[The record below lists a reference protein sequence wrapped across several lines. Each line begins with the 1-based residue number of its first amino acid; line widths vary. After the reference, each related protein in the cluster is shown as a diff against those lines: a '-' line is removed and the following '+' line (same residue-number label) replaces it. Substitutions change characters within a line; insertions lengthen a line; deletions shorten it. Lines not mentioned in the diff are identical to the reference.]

1 MIKNFDQST
10 SDAVAEHAK
19 EILCGHAQFEMN
31 MDACTVAYEQLLPV
45 ESSQGRKTVY
55 QQSISSLPLPSA
67 LWDTFQRACRDE
79 ASSQQ
84 LGNIIKDDPVL
95 SASIL
100 RAANTA
106 GIIMRTP
113 VNDVGRAI
121 ARLGHSMVRSV
132 VARHAFSSSGTASGK
147 EYDLQMLWKHGMA
160 VSALAEVVARHIPD
174 CDADEA
180 GTLGLFHDVGRM
192 GFNLITEYMQ
202 PATLDTGK
210 GHLVYEAT
218 RFGCTHI
225 EMGELLAQH
234 WQLPEKIIQG
244 IHYHHHPA
252 YAEASAIPAD
262 IRAEVLAVYLAD
274 LLAIRAGCDGGNP
287 GMILPHASFAAMLP
301 KISLADLANDKRI
314 QAELALIK
322 TVEF

>member
-1 MIKNFDQST
+1 MSKNLEHTD
-10 SDAVAEHAK
+10 SDSGGDLAAEM
-19 EILCGHAQFEMN
+19 LSGHPQFEIN
-31 MDACTVAYEQLLPV
+31 LNACTTSYEQLLPA
-45 ESSQGRKTVY
+45 EGSPGRLTLY
-55 QQSISSLPLPSA
+55 QKNINSLPLPPA
-67 LWDTFQRACRDE
+67 LWNAFQRACREE

-84 LGNIIKDDPVL
+84 LGEIIKADPVL

-106 GIIMRTP
+106 GILMRAP

-132 VARHAFSSSGTASGK
+132 VARHSFSSSRTSSGK
-147 EYDLQMLWKHGMA
+147 EYDFQMLWKHGMA
-160 VSALAEVVARHIPD
+160 VSALAEVIARHIPD
-174 CDADEA
+174 CNADEA

-192 GFNLITEYMQ
+192 GFNLITEFMQ
-202 PATLDTGK
+202 PAELDVAK
-210 GHLVYEAT
+210 GHLVYECA

-225 EMGELLAQH
+225 DMGKVLAHH

-252 YAEASAIPAD
+252 YADASAIPAE

-274 LLAIRAGCDGGNP
+274 LLAIRADCGGGNP
-287 GMILPHASFAAMLP
+287 GMILPHASFASMLP
-301 KISLADLANDKRI
+301 NTTLAEIAEDKRV
-314 QAELALIK
+314 QAELTLIQ

>member
-1 MIKNFDQST
+1 MSENLDQT
-10 SDAVAEHAK
+10 RSDVGAESSRK
-19 EILCGHAQFEMN
+19 MLVGCSQFEIDL
-31 MDACTVAYEQLLPV
+31 DASALAYSQLLPAKA
-45 ESSQGRKTVY
+45 SAGRLTVY
-55 QQSISSLPLPSA
+55 QKSISSLPLPPA
-67 LWDTFQRACRDE
+67 LWNAFQRACREE

-84 LGNIIKDDPVL
+84 LGEIIKSDAVL

-106 GIIMRTP
+106 GILMRAP

-132 VARHAFSSSGTASGK
+132 VARHSFSSSASSGK
-147 EYDLQMLWKHGMA
+147 EYDFQMLWKHGMA
-160 VSALAEVVARHIPD
+160 VSALATVIARHIPD
-174 CDADEA
+174 CDSDEA

-192 GFNLITEYMQ
+192 GFNLITEFVQ
-202 PATLDTGK
+202 PAELDVDK
-210 GHLVYEAT
+210 GHLVYECA

-234 WQLPEKIIQG
+234 WQLPEQIIQG

-252 YAEASAIPAD
+252 YADANAIPAD
-262 IRAEVLAVYLAD
+262 IRTEVLAVYLAD
-274 LLAIRAGCDGGNP
+274 LLAVRADCGGGNP
-287 GMILPHASFAAMLP
+287 GMILPHESFAGLLP
-301 KISLADLANDKRI
+301 KTTLAEIANDKRVH
-314 QAELALIK
+314 AELALIQ

>member
-1 MIKNFDQST
+1 MSKNLDQTT
-10 SDAVAEHAK
+10 SDAGDEPARKMLAGDPK
-19 EILCGHAQFEMN
+19 FELDV
-31 MDACTVAYEQLLPV
+31 DASAVVYSQLLPAQA
-45 ESSQGRKTVY
+45 SAGRLTVY
-55 QQSISSLPLPSA
+55 QKSISSLPLPPA
-67 LWDTFQRACRDE
+67 LWNAFQRACREE

-84 LGNIIKDDPVL
+84 LGEIIKSDAVL

-106 GIIMRTP
+106 GILMRAP

-132 VARHAFSSSGTASGK
+132 VARHSFSSSTSTGK
-147 EYDLQMLWKHGMA
+147 EYDFQMLWKHGMA
-160 VSALAEVVARHIPD
+160 VSALAAVIARHIPG
-174 CDADEA
+174 CDSEEA

-192 GFNLITEYMQ
+192 GFNLITEFVQ
-202 PATLDTGK
+202 PAELEVGN
-210 GHLVYEAT
+210 GYLVYECN

-234 WQLPEKIIQG
+234 WQLPEQIIQG
-244 IHYHHHPA
+244 IRYHHHPA
-252 YAEASAIPAD
+252 YTDASAIPAE

-274 LLAIRAGCDGGNP
+274 LLAIRADCGGGNP
-287 GMILPHASFAAMLP
+287 GVIVPHASFAAMLP
-301 KISLADLANDKRI
+301 DITLAELANDKRV
-314 QAELALIK
+314 QAELAVIQ

>member
-1 MIKNFDQST
+1 MPNNLDQTCVDSGGA
-10 SDAVAEHAK
+10 SAMLA
-19 EILCGHAQFEMN
+19 GHIQFEI
-31 MDACTVAYEQLLPV
+31 DLSTHAIAYTQLLPA
-45 ESSQGRKTVY
+45 SDSKGRLAAY
-55 QQSISSLPLPSA
+55 QRSISSLPLPPA
-67 LWDTFQRACRDE
+67 LWNAFQRACRAD

-84 LGNIIKDDPVL
+84 LGEIIKDDPVL

-106 GIIMRTP
+106 GIIMPAP

-132 VARHAFSSSGTASGK
+132 VARHSFSSASTRSTK
-147 EYDLQMLWKHGMA
+147 EYDLPMLWRHGMA

-174 CDADEA
+174 CNADEA

-192 GFNLITEYMQ
+192 GFNLITEFMQ
-202 PATLDTGK
+202 PAELDVGI
-210 GHLVYEAT
+210 GHLVYENE
-218 RFGCTHI
+218 RFGCDHI
-225 EMGELLAQH
+225 EMGEILAKH

-244 IHYHHHPA
+244 IHYHHHPG
-252 YAEASAIPAD
+252 YADASVIPAD

-274 LLAIRAGCDGGNP
+274 LLAIRAGCGGGNP
-287 GMILPHASFAAMLP
+287 GMILPHASFATMLP
-301 KISLADLANDKRI
+301 NTTLAEIAKDKRVA
-314 QAELALIK
+314 AELALIQ